1 VSAVLLLLRSL
12 PLFRASEVILR
23 CTVVG
28 AMDPKALRMR
38 KEDES
43 LSPAMGPKAWR
54 NEASSGSFLGDL
66 EQSDDAFAGSAVL
79 LIRSNI
85 S

>member
-1 VSAVLLLLRSL
+1 
-12 PLFRASEVILR
+12 
-23 CTVVG
+23 
-28 AMDPKALRMR
+28 MDPKALRMR

-43 LSPAMGPKAWR
+43 LSRAMGPKAWR

-66 EQSDDAFAGSAVL
+66 EQSDDTLVGSAVL
-79 LIRSNI
+79 LVRSNI